1 MVEEISSCRI
11 SSVEAFPIPSNP
23 NPAINKS
30 LGWSCYILFIICID
44 ELFLKSIFS
53 TTKHKNKLIC
63 QAFEGNPN
71 SELRNSSYNLV
82 IFRLSDQLRMA
93 TCQCGIIFAKILCL
107 ISRLL
112 GEMKEN
118 GIPMS
123 MKRFLVFSQPRYLS
137 QIIIILLLSIIVV
150 LASNYSINHILL
162 KICLVFIYLTPAWYI
177 LKNTLIYTHSILCLL
192 KNNENCLSFVIS
204 YLSCQ
209 MFMIVLFVSYCLKP
223 SMLISTEYETVISN
237 EKYSKLLDV
246 LTISDGNKN
255 EKKLWIEAILAY
267 ILSIITISHFCRT
280 IPFRNI
286 ILKNTSFISNL
297 NSKHLKITLNYA
309 FSIRPFK
316 GTLPITS
323 KGIISIL
330 SVVMRS

>member
-1 MVEEISSCRI
+1 
-11 SSVEAFPIPSNP
+11 
-23 NPAINKS
+23 
-30 LGWSCYILFIICID
+30 
-44 ELFLKSIFS
+44 
-53 TTKHKNKLIC
+53 
-63 QAFEGNPN
+63 
-71 SELRNSSYNLV
+71 
-82 IFRLSDQLRMA
+82 
-93 TCQCGIIFAKILCL
+93 
-107 ISRLL
+107 
-112 GEMKEN
+112 
-118 GIPMS
+118 MS
-123 MKRFLVFSQPRYLS
+123 MKRFLVFSQLRYLS
-137 QIIIILLLSIIVV
+137 QIIILLLLSIIVV

-204 YLSCQ
+204 YFSYQL
-209 MFMIVLFVSYCLKP
+209 FMIVLFVSYCLKP

-280 IPFRNI
+280 KPFRNI

-323 KGIISIL
+323 KGIISML